1 MGSDNEKVQEKDK
14 AVSVA
19 PFVIFQTVPPAVGLT
34 VATVVY
40 KFGSY
45 SLPSNGWPYLSLFV
59 LGRTISVVNM
69 LPMLWKQQ
77 IMDKGNIRSNP
88 FIYGEEGKYV
98 TFVEEGNVGKYNRAN
113 RSLHHMIENFG
124 VVVAGIYATSQVF
137 PFPTFVLTVIFGIGR
152 ILHSIGYTKGYGTH
166 APGFMLATIATASI
180 EGMCLFVA
188 LKALF

>member
-88 FIYGEEGKYV
+88 FGLACSPGPR
-98 TFVEEGNVGKYNRAN
+98 F
-113 RSLHHMIENFG
+113 ENFG

-188 LKALF
+188 LKTLF